1 MTKSQHQSHPAPSI
15 KEVNGKLVSY
25 IDNHVSATVIADSI
39 NQFGQ
44 RITTFQLTFP
54 RIILPEFN
62 THRKFSR
69 NAASTRAIPAKKSIA
84 RVRENPFV
92 PFYVGVNQ
100 SGMQSDNL
108 VSDEVKDRFQKEW
121 VELMGIVADYVE
133 RWTDSDGMNIHKQ
146 IACRALEPWTFS
158 QVVMTTTD
166 LTNFDELRNHTDAEP
181 HIHDLA
187 IVIKDIASRSVPVL
201 RTSVNDW
208 HLPYVSD
215 EERDQFEIA
224 DLLAFSTARCARVS
238 YLLHDGTTPNQEKDQ
253 GLHDGL
259 VASRPIHASPTEH
272 QAYPNPTGE
281 TCKNHDGWVQYRAI
295 IEANM
300 YANV

>member
-1 MTKSQHQSHPAPSI
+1 MTNSQHQAHPTPSI
-15 KEVNGKLVSY
+15 KEVDGRIVSY
-25 IDNHVSATVIADSI
+25 IDNHVSATIIADSI

-69 NAASTRAIPAKKSIA
+69 NAASTRAIPAKTSLA
-84 RVRENPFV
+84 RVRSNPFV

-100 SGMQSDNL
+100 RGMQSDSL
-108 VSDEVKDRFQKEW
+108 VQEDVRSKFQEEW

-133 RWTDSDGMNIHKQ
+133 RWTDPDGMNIHKQ
-146 IACRALEPWTFS
+146 IACRAIEPWTFS

-166 LTNFDELRNHTDAEP
+166 LENFDELRNHTDAEP

-187 IVIKDIASRSVPVL
+187 IVIKDVVSRSTPVL

-208 HLPYVSD
+208 HLPYVTD
-215 EERDQFEIA
+215 EERTSHSIPE
-224 DLLAFSTARCARVS
+224 LLSFSTARCARVS
-238 YLLHDGTTPNQEKDQ
+238 YLLHDGSKTNPTKDQ
-253 GLHDGL
+253 ELHDDL

-281 TCKNHDGWVQYRAI
+281 RCKNHDGWVQYRAI

-300 YANV
+300 YSNV